1 LRGPQFTA
9 NGRQKSYVKPSPG
22 PGAYQ
27 PKIKTVQ
34 KKGEE
39 FKVGTSKRIL
49 LKELNNNP
57 GPGQHAHFSQLG
69 GPKFG
74 MGSEKRR
81 V

>member
-1 LRGPQFTA
+1 MAP
-9 NGRQKSYVKPSPG
+9 KPSPG
-22 PGAYQ
+22 PGEYE
-27 PKIKTVQ
+27 PKVKTVQ

-39 FKVGTSKRIL
+39 YRLGTSKRIL
-49 LKELNNNP
+49 LKVLSTTP
-57 GPGQHAHFSQLG
+57 GPGEHAHFSQLG